1 MTVKYS
7 VPDYLFTF
15 IFKLIVIEKKH
26 LLVRLNI
33 CSSFN
38 GWHIRNISRTRFAT
52 DNQQYDIISY
62 LIRSSRTCWT

>member
-1 MTVKYS
+1 MTVKCS

-38 GWHIRNISRTRFAT
+38 GNTSGILQGQ
-52 DNQQYDIISY
+52 DLQQITSN
-62 LIRSSRTCWT
+62 LT